1 MIRTKIQNWL
11 LENKIEGRLEHPADK
26 KFGDFS
32 VRTGSE
38 VKLTKNNLVDKVE
51 FVSGFTNIYL
61 NPELLMDRAKKIK
74 NGEFRKD
81 LSQIGKNKSMVIDY
95 SAPNIAKAFGIGH
108 LRSTNI
114 GQAIYNLYEIL
125 GWKCIGDNHL
135 GDWGTQFG
143 KLIVAIKK
151 WGEMEVDKMT
161 VEDLERLYVKFHQEA
176 KKDESLVEEGRNWF
190 LRLEKG
196 DAEARSIWQKCVE
209 ISLKEFNKIY
219 DLLGVKIDYA
229 YGESFYE
236 DKMAAVVE
244 MLVDKNLIKESQGA
258 KIIEFENMP
267 PAMVEK
273 SNGTTTYFTRDLA
286 TIKYRVETWNPDLM
300 IYEIGADQSLH
311 CRQLFEAARKLGF
324 TNDFYHVAHGL
335 IRWEGGK
342 FSTRK
347 GETIHLSEV
356 IDRAIK
362 EAKKIAPNNSQEQ
375 IKAVAI
381 GAIKFNDLAQ
391 DPKKDIV
398 FDWKRVM
405 SMEGNSG
412 PYLQYTYARCKSV
425 INKKQDTKNKIQKKQ
440 SWNEEEM
447 NLLREFYKF
456 EEKIIEAADRFA
468 PSVVAEY
475 LLNLARSYNEFY
487 AKNRIIGEKEESRRL
502 FLTESTASILKQ
514 GLELLGIETVEKM

>member
-1 MIRTKIQNWL
+1 M
-11 LENKIEGRLEHPADK
+11 
-26 KFGDFS
+26 
-32 VRTGSE
+32 
-38 VKLTKNNLVDKVE
+38 
-51 FVSGFTNIYL
+51 
-61 NPELLMDRAKKIK
+61 
-74 NGEFRKD
+74 
-81 LSQIGKNKSMVIDY
+81 
-95 SAPNIAKAFGIGH
+95 
-108 LRSTNI
+108 
-114 GQAIYNLYEIL
+114 
-125 GWKCIGDNHL
+125 
-135 GDWGTQFG
+135 
-143 KLIVAIKK
+143 
-151 WGEMEVDKMT
+151 
-161 VEDLERLYVKFHQEA
+161 
-176 KKDESLVEEGRNWF
+176 EEGRNWF
-190 LRLEKG
+190 LKLEKG

-236 DKMAAVVE
+236 DKMPAVIE
-244 MLVDKNLIKESQGA
+244 MLVDKNLVKESQGA
-258 KIIEFENMP
+258 KIVEFENMP

-311 CRQLFEAARKLGF
+311 CRQLFETAKKLGF

-356 IDRAIK
+356 IDRAME
-362 EAKKIAPNNSQEQ
+362 EAKKIAPNNSREQ

-398 FDWKRVM
+398 FDWQRVM

-412 PYLQYTYARCKSV
+412 PYLQYTYARCVSV
-425 INKKQDTKNKIQKKQ
+425 VNKKQDTKNKIQKKQ

-456 EEKIIEAADRFA
+456 EEKIVEAADRFA
-468 PSVVAEY
+468 PSVLAEY

-487 AKNRIIGEKEESRRL
+487 AKNRIIGEKEEANRL

>member
-1 MIRTKIQNWL
+1 MIRNKIQDWL
-11 LENKIEGRLEHPADK
+11 RKNKVEGRLEHPADK

-38 VKLTKNNLVDKVE
+38 VKLTNNDLVDKVE
-51 FVSGFTNIYL
+51 FVAGFTNIYL
-61 NPELLMDRAKKIK
+61 SPEVLVDRAKKIK
-74 NGEFRKD
+74 DGEFRKD
-81 LSQIGKNKSMVIDY
+81 LAKIGKNKSMVIDY

-151 WGEMEVDKMT
+151 WGKTGVDKMT
-161 VEDLERLYVKFHQEA
+161 VGDLEKLYVKFHHEA
-176 KKDESLVEEGRNWF
+176 KKDESLMEEGRNWF
-190 LRLEKG
+190 LKLEKG

-236 DKMAAVVE
+236 DKMPAVIEV
-244 MLVDKNLIKESQGA
+244 LVDKNLVKESQGA
-258 KIIEFENMP
+258 KIVEFENMP

-273 SNGTTTYFTRDLA
+273 SNGTTTYF
-286 TIKYRVETWNPDLM
+286 
-300 IYEIGADQSLH
+300 IGADQSLH
-311 CRQLFEAARKLGF
+311 CRQLFETAKKLGF

-356 IDRAIK
+356 IDRAME
-362 EAKKIAPNNSQEQ
+362 EAKKIAPNNSREQ

-398 FDWKRVM
+398 FDWQRVM

-412 PYLQYTYARCKSV
+412 PYLQYTYARCVSV
-425 INKKQDTKNKIQKKQ
+425 VNKKQDTKNKIQKKQ

-456 EEKIIEAADRFA
+456 EEKIVEAADRFA
-468 PSVVAEY
+468 PSVLAEY

-487 AKNRIIGEKEESRRL
+487 AKNRIIGEKEEANRL

>member
-244 MLVDKNLIKESQGA
+244 MLVDKN
-258 KIIEFENMP
+258 
-267 PAMVEK
+267 
-273 SNGTTTYFTRDLA
+273 
-286 TIKYRVETWNPDLM
+286 
-300 IYEIGADQSLH
+300 
-311 CRQLFEAARKLGF
+311 
-324 TNDFYHVAHGL
+324 
-335 IRWEGGK
+335 
-342 FSTRK
+342 
-347 GETIHLSEV
+347 
-356 IDRAIK
+356 
-362 EAKKIAPNNSQEQ
+362 
-375 IKAVAI
+375 
-381 GAIKFNDLAQ
+381 
-391 DPKKDIV
+391 
-398 FDWKRVM
+398 
-405 SMEGNSG
+405 
-412 PYLQYTYARCKSV
+412 
-425 INKKQDTKNKIQKKQ
+425 
-440 SWNEEEM
+440 
-447 NLLREFYKF
+447 
-456 EEKIIEAADRFA
+456 
-468 PSVVAEY
+468 
-475 LLNLARSYNEFY
+475 
-487 AKNRIIGEKEESRRL
+487 
-502 FLTESTASILKQ
+502 
-514 GLELLGIETVEKM
+514 